1 MVFQVKWERSSL
13 KLMALDMYPRASI
26 GSLKLQNS
34 HCPWLVVHTVW
45 LGMLNR
51 SFSSYW
57 CVLKKT
63 DTETVH
69 PSYVASFNRGA
80 LYKLVAAYLSGLQ
93 NTVEVII
100 CWFSWVTVVMFSL
113 GCHSSLVKTQELVQK
128 VVGVQ
133 DDTELEIYEQRSLS
147 SIWLSLDKKIF
158 LL

>member
-1 MVFQVKWERSSL
+1 MREFVIKIDGVGYVPQGVNKIVKTTKQPL
-13 KLMALDMYPRASI
+13 PLVG
-26 GSLKLQNS
+26 GSYS
-34 HCPWLVVHTVW
+34 MT
-45 LGMLNR
+45 
-51 SFSSYW
+51 SYW
-57 CVLKKT
+57 YVLKKT

-93 NTVEVII
+93 NTVEVMI

-113 GCHSSLVKTQELVQK
+113 GCHSSLVETQELVQK

-147 SIWLSLDKKIF
+147 SIWLSLDEKISKIF